1 MSNTKH
7 ANIKFTNKKEVNET
21 LPFLDVLMSQI
32 NEGFTI
38 KVYHKPTFKGV
49 YSNFNSFIA
58 NEYEHGFI
66 FNSFGFF

>member
-1 MSNTKH
+1 
-7 ANIKFTNKKEVNET
+7 
-21 LPFLDVLMSQI
+21 MSQI

-58 NEYEHGFI
+58 NEYEHGLI